1 MLPHLTYMECYK
13 CKNFFFVY
21 EYTNIPEHI
30 SQPKYC
36 PYCGT
41 KFEYELQV

>member
-1 MLPHLTYMECYK
+1 MECYN

-21 EYTNIPEHI
+21 EHLNIPEEI
-30 SQPKYC
+30 SQPKCC

-41 KFEYELQV
+41 EFEYELEL